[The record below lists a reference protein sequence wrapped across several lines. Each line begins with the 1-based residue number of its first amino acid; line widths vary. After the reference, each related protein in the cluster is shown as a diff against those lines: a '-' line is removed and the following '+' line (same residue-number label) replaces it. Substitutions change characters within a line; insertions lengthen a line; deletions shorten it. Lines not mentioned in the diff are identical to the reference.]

1 MKKLLTILTVALFG
15 SEATADANIKMPKY
29 FFTEVINRTCKMKQP
44 VPNFYDPPA
53 KELDLTIENNYTW
66 LEDLKHYSWVEDH
79 AVTSNSLNVHFLE
92 LTDRTEFITTVL
104 TNSIIDGSIETQA
117 KKAIDLIL
125 IWSKADVIMDST
137 SVEEILAMRKK
148 EPIPSVTKVQVKKR
162 LCAIGILHKKRL
174 GMQEILQL

>member
-29 FFTEVINRTCKMKQP
+29 FFTEAINRTCKMKQP

-104 TNSIIDGSIETQA
+104 TNKS
-117 KKAIDLIL
+117 
-125 IWSKADVIMDST
+125 
-137 SVEEILAMRKK
+137 
-148 EPIPSVTKVQVKKR
+148 
-162 LCAIGILHKKRL
+162 
-174 GMQEILQL
+174 